1 MTNAERIRQLTDKE
15 LVSFLDD
22 YGVIS
27 QFCPS
32 EEIDCNGETDCGR
45 CWLKWLRM
53 EVLEG

>member
-1 MTNAERIRQLTDKE
+1 MTNAERIRQMTDEE

-32 EEIDCNGETDCGR
+32 EYIDCMCETDCAK
-45 CWLKWLRM
+45 CWLKWLRS
-53 EVLEG
+53 ERYD

>member
-1 MTNAERIRQLTDKE
+1 MTNAERIRQMTDEE

-32 EEIDCNGETDCGR
+32 EDTDCMGETDCAK
-45 CWLKWLRM
+45 CWLKWLRS
-53 EVLEG
+53 ERYD